1 MIRSITVPSRRR
13 SAGRRLVHAFLPAWC
28 GRALLAVAALPI
40 PAGAADAYFK
50 DKQIRLIVG
59 SAPGGGYD
67 AYGRLLAQYMKQHIP
82 GNPTIIVQNMPG
94 AGSLVAANYIY
105 NVAPKDGTAIGAVN
119 AMLAT
124 DPLVYPDRVKFDPR
138 QFRWLGS
145 ALREN
150 HVGVVWHLTR
160 IKTFDDVLKNEL
172 IVSGTG
178 GATNF
183 YPLFVDAM
191 LGAKIKMIPGYQGT
205 KQGMLA
211 MERGEVGGVV
221 GITWASV
228 KATNGSWLRDD
239 KIRPFI
245 QFGMKKHPELP
256 DVSWVY
262 DYARN
267 DDDRAAMDMAFGN
280 SEFGRP
286 FIAPPGV
293 PADVVA
299 DPARRLRGHHGG
311 SRVPGRCREAPARS
325 RDHPGNR
332 DPVADRE
339 DLQDPAGRGRAG
351 QEDRAKRGI
360 SSPNKRVTSEVHP
373 WPSPAGE
380 ACWAASSRPCGR
392 AGSRS

>member
-1 MIRSITVPSRRR
+1 MIRSSTVRARGTLATGTPLALAPLAILCGVSLMCV
-13 SAGRRLVHAFLPAWC
+13 SAQLAPA
-28 GRALLAVAALPI
+28 A
-40 PAGAADAYFK
+40 AADAYFK
-50 DKQIRLIVG
+50 DRQIRMVVG

-105 NVAPKDGTAIGAVN
+105 NVAPKDGTFIGAVN

-150 HVGVVWHLTR
+150 HVGVAWQLTR
-160 IKTFDDVLKNEL
+160 VKSFDDVLKNEL
-172 IVSGTG
+172 IVAGTG

-191 LGAKIKMIPGYQGT
+191 LGAKLKMIPGYQGT

-211 MERGEVGGVV
+211 MERGEVGGLV

-228 KATNGSWLRDD
+228 KATNGTWLRDD

-245 QFGMKKHPELP
+245 QFGLKKHPELP

-267 DDDRAAMDMAFGN
+267 DNDRAAMDLAFGN

-293 PADVVA
+293 PDEVVQILRDAFEDTMSDPEFRADADKRQLDLEITLGSEIQSLIEKIYKTPPAVVE
-299 DPARRLRGHHGG
+299 
-311 SRVPGRCREAPARS
+311 RVKKIVQSAE
-325 RDHPGNR
+325 
-332 DPVADRE
+332 
-339 DLQDPAGRGRAG
+339 
-351 QEDRAKRGI
+351 
-360 SSPNKRVTSEVHP
+360 
-373 WPSPAGE
+373 
-380 ACWAASSRPCGR
+380 
-392 AGSRS
+392 

>member
-1 MIRSITVPSRRR
+1 MIHASIVETRRTAAGGAAPAASLLSLLCIWFA
-13 SAGRRLVHAFLPAWC
+13 SALPA
-28 GRALLAVAALPI
+28 
-40 PAGAADAYFK
+40 PAEAADAYFK

-82 GNPTIIVQNMPG
+82 GNPTVIVQNMPG

-105 NVAPKDGTAIGAVN
+105 NVAPKDGTFIGAVN

-124 DPLVYPDRVKFDPR
+124 DPMVYPERVKFDPR

-150 HVGVVWHLTR
+150 HVGVVWHMTR
-160 IKTFDDVLKNEL
+160 VKSLDDVLKNEL
-172 IVSGTG
+172 IVAGTG

-183 YPLFVDAM
+183 YPLFIDAI

-211 MERGEVGGVV
+211 MERGEVGGLT

-239 KIRPFI
+239 KIRVFA

-256 DVSWVY
+256 AVSWIY

-267 DDDRAAMDMAFGN
+267 DDDRAAMDLAFSN

-293 PADVVA
+293 PDEVVEI
-299 DPARRLRGHHGG
+299 LRDGF
-311 SRVPGRCREAPARS
+311 E
-325 RDHPGNR
+325 DTMR
-332 DPVADRE
+332 DPEFRADAEKRQL
-339 DLQDPAGRGRAG
+339 DLEITRGSEIQSLIEKIYKTTPAVV
-351 QEDRAKRGI
+351 E
-360 SSPNKRVTSEVHP
+360 RVRKIVQSAE
-373 WPSPAGE
+373 
-380 ACWAASSRPCGR
+380 
-392 AGSRS
+392 

>member
-13 SAGRRLVHAFLPAWC
+13 RAGRGLVHAVLPALC
-28 GRALLAVAALPI
+28 GALLAVAALPG

-67 AYGRLLAQYMKQHIP
+67 AYGRLLSQYMKQHIP

-172 IVSGTG
+172 IVAGTG

-211 MERGEVGGVV
+211 MERGEVGGLV

-293 PADVVA
+293 PAEVAQILRDAFEDTMADPEFRADAEKRQLDLEITRGTEIQSLIEKIYKTPPAVVA
-299 DPARRLRGHHGG
+299 
-311 SRVPGRCREAPARS
+311 RVKK
-325 RDHPGNR
+325 
-332 DPVADRE
+332 VAQSAE
-339 DLQDPAGRGRAG
+339 
-351 QEDRAKRGI
+351 
-360 SSPNKRVTSEVHP
+360 
-373 WPSPAGE
+373 
-380 ACWAASSRPCGR
+380 
-392 AGSRS
+392 

>member
-1 MIRSITVPSRRR
+1 
-13 SAGRRLVHAFLPAWC
+13 
-28 GRALLAVAALPI
+28 
-40 PAGAADAYFK
+40 
-50 DKQIRLIVG
+50 
-59 SAPGGGYD
+59 
-67 AYGRLLAQYMKQHIP
+67 MKQHIP
-82 GNPTIIVQNMPG
+82 GNPTIVVQNMPG

-105 NVAPKDGTAIGAVN
+105 NVAPKDGTFIGAVN

-138 QFRWLGS
+138 RLRWLGS

-150 HVGVVWHLTR
+150 HVGVAWHLAR
-160 IKTFDDVLKNEL
+160 VSSFDDVLKNEL
-172 IVSGTG
+172 IVAGTG

-211 MERGEVGGVV
+211 MERGEVGGEV

-228 KATNGSWLRDD
+228 KATNGTWLRED
-239 KIRPFI
+239 KIRVFV
-245 QFGMKKHPELP
+245 QFGLKKHPELP
-256 DVSWVY
+256 AVSWIY

-293 PADVVA
+293 PDAVVEI
-299 DPARRLRGHHGG
+299 LRGAFEDTMSDPEFRADAEKRALDLEITRG
-311 SRVPGRCREAPARS
+311 SEIQSLIEKIYRTPPTVVERVKKIVQSAE
-325 RDHPGNR
+325 
-332 DPVADRE
+332 
-339 DLQDPAGRGRAG
+339 
-351 QEDRAKRGI
+351 
-360 SSPNKRVTSEVHP
+360 
-373 WPSPAGE
+373 
-380 ACWAASSRPCGR
+380 
-392 AGSRS
+392 

>member
-1 MIRSITVPSRRR
+1 MIRSSIVGARGT
-13 SAGRRLVHAFLPAWC
+13 SAGETWLRLVTSRLSLACILSLS
-28 GRALLAVAALPI
+28 ALLVPAA
-40 PAGAADAYFK
+40 AADPYFK

-67 AYGRLLAQYMKQHIP
+67 AYGRLLAQYMKPHIP
-82 GNPTIIVQNMPG
+82 GNPNVIVQNMPG

-105 NVAPKDGTAIGAVN
+105 NVAPKDGTVIGAVN

-160 IKTFDDVLKNEL
+160 VKSFEDVLRNEL
-172 IVSGTG
+172 IVAGTG

-183 YPLFVDAM
+183 YPLFVDAI

-211 MERGEVGGVV
+211 MERGEVGGNV

-228 KATNGSWLRDD
+228 KATNGSWLREE
-239 KIRPFI
+239 KIRVFV

-256 DVSWVY
+256 EVSWIY

-267 DDDRAAMDMAFGN
+267 DDDRAAMDLAFGN

-293 PADVVA
+293 PDEVVEILRNAFEDTMGDPEFRAEADKRQLDLEITRGSEIQSLIEKIYKTSPTVVE
-299 DPARRLRGHHGG
+299 
-311 SRVPGRCREAPARS
+311 RVKKIVQSAE
-325 RDHPGNR
+325 
-332 DPVADRE
+332 
-339 DLQDPAGRGRAG
+339 
-351 QEDRAKRGI
+351 
-360 SSPNKRVTSEVHP
+360 
-373 WPSPAGE
+373 
-380 ACWAASSRPCGR
+380 
-392 AGSRS
+392 